1 MVLIKS
7 KVEQMT
13 ASLKAGGTLDIR
25 RSVLGRLFQMVGPQT
40 EKARWLSCVRVRW
53 TMAARDVVERR
64 HRRWRRWVPEGI
76 EDNTKCNEFQILPR
90 LLNENTVNTI
100 KLVIGTIINTN
111 ELGVCA
117 LRHTETVKKLSY
129 RRETARQLHTSSS
142 GHSLIV
148 HFTEHCICFTAI

>member
-90 LLNENTVNTI
+90 LLNENRGYRYHTLMN
-100 KLVIGTIINTN
+100 L
-111 ELGVCA
+111 VCA
-117 LRHTETVKKLSY
+117 HCVTQRQSRSSATAERQRVSYTRLSWPTHWSCTSLS
-129 RRETARQLHTSSS
+129 TASVLQT
-142 GHSLIV
+142 IY
-148 HFTEHCICFTAI
+148 